1 MTIHRILAT
10 SENPEDVTGGNSE
23 LLKAQYHAIARQ
35 LPLMYLILLSNTWA
49 VATTH
54 LEHAP
59 QWLAVGL
66 PALLTG
72 VIIMRVRHWWK
83 SRNADPTPAEA
94 REAFRRVNYIAFG
107 LVSSLV
113 IWSFLL
119 FEYGDAYTQSHLAF
133 YMAMTMVSCLFALMH
148 LLSAALIVSAVFNVA
163 FVAFFLGTGQP
174 TFIASAINAALIS
187 IGMLAVIT
195 VNQRDFVRMVNAQI
209 KARRTHEDQSL
220 LLQMID
226 KMPVA
231 VMTIDPTS
239 LKISYANE
247 TSRKLIR
254 SVEHLLP
261 IKVDDL
267 VGASMDIFHS
277 KPEHQHRILSNPANL
292 PFNGRMQL
300 GPEILEVKVSAI
312 AGDDGT
318 YLGPMLTWAIV
329 TQEIAAEK
337 RIHQLAHY
345 DTLTGL
351 PNRVTFYEDL
361 TNALA
366 GRDNRMC
373 LLYIDLDGFKLIND
387 TRGHPVGDIMLREVA
402 NRLRSICN
410 DPTMKIGR
418 LGGDE
423 FAVLLTGN
431 DANSA
436 IELSQR
442 IIDALSTPYN
452 FDYDKTIHI
461 GATIGIA
468 IAPEHGTDAEALL
481 GRADLALYAAKANGK
496 RQLRIFDPEMEARV
510 HDRMQLEALLRDTL
524 ETMAGLF
531 VFYQPIVNAKTGKIT
546 AREALIRW
554 HHPDR
559 GWISPATFI
568 PLAEQSNLIDPL
580 GEFVLEQACQDAA
593 ERGDGVRVA
602 VNISASQIGK
612 GMLAPAVQSALTRSG
627 LSPDQLEIEIT
638 ETAIITAQEA
648 IMDDLSA
655 LRAIG
660 VRIALDDFGTGY
672 SSLSHLRMFHFDKIK
687 IDGSFVKEAV
697 NRPESAA
704 VVRVIADLGKR
715 LGVTTVAE
723 GVETQEQLDCVRE
736 EGCTEIQG
744 YLFGQPEPND
754 RDAPIVAKLNQAAP
768 HTAPR
773 RKNTAAEPL
782 SETAL

>member
-1 MTIHRILAT
+1 MTIHRILAS
-10 SENPEDVTGGNSE
+10 SENPEDVTGDNSE

-35 LPLMYLILLSNTWA
+35 LPMMYLILLSNTWA

-59 QWLAVGL
+59 LWLAVGI
-66 PALLTG
+66 PVLLTG
-72 VIIMRVRHWWK
+72 VIIMRVLHWWK
-83 SRNADPTPAEA
+83 SRNADPTPAVA
-94 REAFRRVNYIAFG
+94 RQAFRHVNYIAFG
-107 LVSSLV
+107 VVSSLV

-148 LLSAALIVSAVFNVA
+148 LLSAALIVTVVFNGA

-174 TFIASAINAALIS
+174 TFIASAINVALIS
-187 IGMLAVIT
+187 IGMLAVIAI
-195 VNQRDFVRMVNAQI
+195 NQRDFVRMVSAQTV
-209 KARRTHEDQSL
+209 ARRTHEDQSL
-220 LLQMID
+220 LLRMID

-267 VGASMDIFHS
+267 VGSSMDIFHS
-277 KPEHQHRILSNPANL
+277 RPEHQHRILSNPANL

-312 AGDDGT
+312 AADDGT

-361 TNALA
+361 TKAIA

-387 TRGHPVGDIMLREVA
+387 TRGHPTGDIMLREVA
-402 NRLRSICN
+402 NRLRSICEGQA
-410 DPTMKIGR
+410 MMIGR

-423 FAVLLTGN
+423 FAILLAHDNAET
-431 DANSA
+431 A

-442 IIDALSTPYN
+442 IIESLSTPYD
-452 FDYDKTIHI
+452 FDYDKSIQL

-468 IAPEHGTDAEALL
+468 IAPEHGEDADTLL
-481 GRADLALYAAKANGK
+481 GRADMALYEAKASGK
-496 RQLRIFDPEMEARV
+496 RQVRIFDPEMESRV
-510 HDRMQLEALLRDTL
+510 QERRDLEALLRDSLARKT
-524 ETMAGLF
+524 GLF
-531 VFYQPIVNAKTGKIT
+531 VFYQPIVDARSGQIT

-554 HHPDR
+554 HRPEI
-559 GWISPATFI
+559 GWISPGKFI
-568 PLAEQSNLIDPL
+568 PLAEQSNLINEV
-580 GEFVLEQACQDAA
+580 GEFVLEQACRDAV
-593 ERGDGVRVA
+593 ERDDGARVA
-602 VNISASQIGK
+602 VNISASQLGK
-612 GMLAPAVQSALTRSG
+612 GTICPVVRSALASSG
-627 LSPDQLEIEIT
+627 LPPQQLEIEVT
-638 ETAIITAQEA
+638 ETAIITAETA
-648 IMDDLSA
+648 VINE
-655 LRAIG
+655 LRTLRDMG
-660 VRIALDDFGTGY
+660 LRVALDDFGTGY
-672 SSLSHLRMFHFDKIK
+672 SSLSHLRTFPFDKIK
-687 IDGSFVKEAV
+687 IDGSFVKDAV
-697 NRPESAA
+697 TRLESAA
-704 VVRVIADLGKR
+704 VVRAVADLGKR

-723 GVETQEQLDCVRE
+723 GVETQAQLDCVRE

-744 YLFGQPEPND
+744 YLFGRPEPNK
-754 RDAPIVAKLNQAAP
+754 RDAPIIAELNEAMRNTSTRRP
-768 HTAPR
+768 DTAVGPVSVS
-773 RKNTAAEPL
+773 P
-782 SETAL
+782 